1 MDANYQPEQDPIFC
15 MVRSLCAPAGVSGRE
30 SEAFAAA
37 ERELKKYGKVEK
49 TPLGSLLC
57 TVNEGDEGAR
67 HLLLEA
73 HLDQIGLVIT
83 RVEEGGF
90 LRFAPVGGID
100 CRWLPASPV
109 MIHSATGDFPGVVTS
124 VPPHL
129 SDKED
134 HKEIKAENL
143 LIDTGFPEESAK
155 ILFAPGDPVVFDTTL
170 MPLQNGRMAGMA
182 LDNRAGCAAVLAAA
196 AMVAKEKPRTR
207 VSVLLASMEEVGG
220 QGALTGAFAAAA
232 DYAIAVDVSFADG
245 FGVKPEQCGT
255 LGAGPMLG
263 ISPLL
268 NREFSKKLRGA
279 AAQNGIALQN
289 EVMGGKTGTD
299 ADDIAATGCGVRCA
313 LLSIPLRS
321 MHTMVETVD
330 GADVMNTARLMALAA
345 KEVGWDE

>member
-1 MDANYQPEQDPIFC
+1 MEPNYQPELDPVFC
-15 MVRSLCAPAGVSGRE
+15 MARSLCAPAGVSGRE
-30 SEAFAAA
+30 AEVFAAA
-37 ERELKKYGKVEK
+37 AQELKKYGQVEK

-57 TVNEGDEGAR
+57 TVNEGEENAP

-73 HLDQIGLVIT
+73 HLDQIGLVVT

-109 MIHSATGDFPGVVTS
+109 MIHAATGDFPGVITS

-129 SDKED
+129 ADKDE
-134 HKEIKAENL
+134 KEIKAETL
-143 LIDTGFPEESAK
+143 LIDTGFSAESAK
-155 ILFAPGDPVVFDTTL
+155 ILFAPGDVAVFDTAL
-170 MPLQNGRMAGMA
+170 LPLQNGRMAGMA
-182 LDNRAGCAAVLAAA
+182 LDNRAGCVAVLAAA
-196 AMVAKEKPRTR
+196 AMVAKEKPRAR

-220 QGALTGAFAAAA
+220 QGALTGAFAAAP

-245 FGVKPEQCGT
+245 FGIKPEQCGT

-263 ISPLL
+263 LSPLL
-268 NREFSKKLRGA
+268 GREWGRKLRRTA
-279 AAQNGIALQN
+279 AENGIPLQN
-289 EVMGGKTGTD
+289 EVMGGRTGTD
-299 ADDIAATGCGVRCA
+299 ADDIAITGCGVHCA

-330 GADVMNTARLMALAA
+330 GADIMNTARLMALAA
-345 KEVGWDE
+345 KEVACDE